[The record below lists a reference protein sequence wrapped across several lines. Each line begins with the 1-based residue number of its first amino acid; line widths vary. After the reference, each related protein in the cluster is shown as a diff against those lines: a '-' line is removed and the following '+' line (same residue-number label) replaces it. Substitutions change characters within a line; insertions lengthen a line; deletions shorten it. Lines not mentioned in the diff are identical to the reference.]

1 MSLLRDPA
9 IWSVAASITTV
20 LGFFVI
26 VYTVL
31 VALGQLKEMTRTRHL
46 EAMLRVYDIIGS
58 HEARIQRRFIYTQLT
73 SPPYQLS
80 SEERDHIEDVSA
92 SFDRIG
98 KLIEDGLVPR
108 DMLFDSHCEMIIRC
122 WIKLKP
128 YIIYHRQQIGGRHV
142 EHFELLANEAT
153 QYHQKHFPGRIIEIV
168 DMRLPAEK
176 GHHENATIPYVLLNQ
191 EENHTNL
198 IAPAKKQGVQKKKD
212 IETS

>member
-1 MSLLRDPA
+1 MHLPGTRIAACTPCITTGASGTDARVGVLEAEHPHGVDRRDRGDFGDSGAKEGSSISNISTPACHRLPLMGTCLLYT
-9 IWSVAASITTV
+9 STTV

-128 YIIYHRQQIGGRHV
+128 YII
-142 EHFELLANEAT
+142 L
-153 QYHQKHFPGRIIEIV
+153 PG
-168 DMRLPAEK
+168 K
-176 GHHENATIPYVLLNQ
+176 CF
-191 EENHTNL
+191 
-198 IAPAKKQGVQKKKD
+198 
-212 IETS
+212 